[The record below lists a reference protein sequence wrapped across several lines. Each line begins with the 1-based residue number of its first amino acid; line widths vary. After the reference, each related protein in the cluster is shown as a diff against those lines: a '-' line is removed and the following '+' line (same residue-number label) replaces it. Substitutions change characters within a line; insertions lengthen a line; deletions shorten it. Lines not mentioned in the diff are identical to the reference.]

1 MKEKIITKKILK
13 WYDLNKRS
21 LPWRKKVSLTKKQYY
36 TLISEF
42 MLQQTQV
49 ATVIPFFNRFI
60 KNLPSINSLA
70 KVNEKKLIKLWEGL
84 GYYSRARNL
93 KKTAQIIIK
102 NFDGKLPNN
111 FEDLL
116 TLPGI
121 GNYTANAILAIAFNK
136 PYIPLD
142 GNIERVLKRYLYL
155 KKEKEIQKDN
165 LLKKKLYLE
174 LLQRS
179 SDYAQA
185 LMELGALYVN
195 QVIQY
200 VISVQLEK
208 NVNLSK
214 IKILD
219 LTKKLKKNKDKYFIL
234 KVYKKNQKYLLIK
247 NTKFNFL
254 KNLSIFPMEELSN
267 PKNFDENLNFKMS
280 NMNMNIKIQY
290 SKDNQ
295 KFSSSYW
302 IDRKKLN
309 SYMLPSFTKKVV
321 QYLEKINEKNCII
334 GAGISGLFIAN
345 LFKKIQIIKL
355 QFYEKKP
362 EFNRF
367 GRRLWNSIIS

>member
-21 LPWRKKVSLTKKQYY
+21 LPWRKKVSLEKKQYY

-49 ATVIPFFNRFI
+49 TTVIPFFNRFI
-60 KNLPSINSLA
+60 KDLPSINSLA

-93 KKTAQIIIK
+93 KKTAQKIIK
-102 NFDGKLPNN
+102 NYNGKLPNN
-111 FEDLL
+111 SGDLL
-116 TLPGI
+116 KLPGV

-165 LLKKKLYLE
+165 LVKKKIIFGTTL
-174 LLQRS
+174 RS

-185 LMELGALYVN
+185 LMELGALICKPSN
-195 QVIQY
+195 PTCDQCPIK
-200 VISVQLEK
+200 K
-208 NVNLSK
+208 NCKSFRKKDFTL
-214 IKILD
+214 IKNI
-219 LTKKLKKNKDKYFIL
+219 KKNKDKYFIL
-234 KVYKKNQKYLLIK
+234 KVYKKDQKYLLIK

-267 PKNFDENLNFKMS
+267 PKNFDENLNIKMS

-295 KFSSSYW
+295 KFSSYYW
-302 IDRKKLN
+302 LDKKRLD
-309 SYMLPSFTKKVV
+309 SYMLPTFTKKIV
-321 QYLEKINEKNCII
+321 QYLEKD
-334 GAGISGLFIAN
+334 
-345 LFKKIQIIKL
+345 
-355 QFYEKKP
+355 
-362 EFNRF
+362 
-367 GRRLWNSIIS
+367 